1 MAEPMSPE
9 ELAAAL
15 KTVGKWREGLTYKQ
29 FRTLESAGL
38 MSLRAWGLG
47 LAEFEAIDP
56 IDGELAP
63 QTMDDAFALLRRLV
77 DRTDLSPMGVVHAF
91 TAGSLAGSILTA
103 EFPALLAHRVEG
115 HAAFAAGQEAAHG

>member
-15 KTVGKWREGLTYKQ
+15 KTVGKWREGLTYTQ

-56 IDGELAP
+56 IDGEPAP
-63 QTMDDAFALLRRLV
+63 QTMDDAIALLRRLV
-77 DRTDLSPMGVVHAF
+77 DRTDLSPMGVLLAF
-91 TAGSLAGSILTA
+91 TAGNLAGSVL
-103 EFPALLAHRVEG
+103 E
-115 HAAFAAGQEAAHG
+115 AAFPSLSAQRIEGEGIKPW